1 MRGATMPRAKQAKV
15 FDSLAVVGK
24 AFASAKRLELIGLLT
39 QGERTVDSLATEVGA
54 GMSTVSAHLQ
64 VLKLSSLVRTR
75 KQGTKVY
82 YRLAG
87 DEVADLYLNLRVV
100 ATQYS
105 AEVDH
110 ALAAYLQ
117 VGGQGD
123 VEEVTRE
130 QLMERMSAHEV
141 TLLDVRSPE
150 EFGAGHIPGARSVP
164 FAEIENLLADL
175 PQDRDVVAYCRGAHC
190 VMASDAV
197 VLLHST
203 GVSAHRLQDGMLEW
217 RLAGLPVETA
227 AE

>member
-1 MRGATMPRAKQAKV
+1 MTRAEQTRM
-15 FDSLAVVGK
+15 FDGLALVGK
-24 AFASAKRLELIGLLT
+24 AFANAKRLELIGLLT

-87 DEVADLYLNLRVV
+87 DEVANLYLNLRRV

-110 ALAAYLQ
+110 ALTAYLH
-117 VGGQGD
+117 VGGEGD
-123 VEEVTRE
+123 VDEVTRE
-130 QLMERMSAHEV
+130 QLLERMSTEKI
-141 TLLDVRSPE
+141 TLLDVRPPG
-150 EFGAGHIPGARSVP
+150 EFEAGHIPSARSVP
-164 FAEIENLLADL
+164 FAEIEDALADL
-175 PQDRDVVAYCRGAHC
+175 PMDREVVAYCRGAHC

-197 VLLHST
+197 ILLHSA
-203 GVSAHRLQDGMLEW
+203 GVRAHRLQDGMLEW
-217 RLAGLPVETA
+217 RLAGLPVETPA
-227 AE
+227 

>member
-1 MRGATMPRAKQAKV
+1 MPREKQDKV

-24 AFASAKRLELIGLLT
+24 AFANAKRLELIGLLT

-87 DEVADLYLNLRVV
+87 DEVADLYLNLQSV

-105 AEVDH
+105 AEVDL
-110 ALAAYLQ
+110 ALAAYLH
-117 VGGQGD
+117 VGGEGD
-123 VEEVTRE
+123 VDEVTRE
-130 QLMERMSAHEV
+130 ELMERMAADEV
-141 TLLDVRSPE
+141 TLLDVRLPE
-150 EFGAGHIPGARSVP
+150 EFEAGHIPGARSVP
-164 FAEIENLLADL
+164 FAEIEERWPEL
-175 PQDRDVVAYCRGAHC
+175 PADRDVVAYCRGAYC

-197 VLLHST
+197 ALLDSA
-203 GVSAHRLQDGMLEW
+203 GVGARRLQDGMLEW

-227 AE
+227 AG